1 MRIHWL
7 IKYYL
12 LAFTLVGLIVF
23 YIEIKEPYVNWN
35 LYPNF
40 KELEIKKI
48 ISDKNC
54 EKLSLLYNQ
63 EFDLNYE
70 KNVFGFDIR
79 KDNKSIRGLNFLKL
93 LSVTKPFLFFLHI
106 HSSGFDKFTD
116 IREYGFAMLN
126 LLYAF
131 LSTDIFLRGEV
142 ASMLQKL
149 F

>member
-1 MRIHWL
+1 MRIHWI

-12 LAFTLVGLIVF
+12 LAITFVGLIVF
-23 YIEIKEPYVNWN
+23 YIETKEPYVNWN

-40 KELEIKKI
+40 KELEIKNI

-54 EKLSLLYNQ
+54 DKLSLLYNK

-93 LSVTKPFLFFLHI
+93 LNYH
-106 HSSGFDKFTD
+106 
-116 IREYGFAMLN
+116 LN
-126 LLYAF
+126 KN
-131 LSTDIFLRGEV
+131 DC
-142 ASMLQKL
+142 
-149 F
+149 

>member
-12 LAFTLVGLIVF
+12 LAFTIVGLIVF
-23 YIEIKEPYVNWN
+23 YIETKEPYVNWN

-93 LSVTKPFLFFLHI
+93 LNYHLK
-106 HSSGFDKFTD
+106 K
-116 IREYGFAMLN
+116 N
-126 LLYAF
+126 NC
-131 LSTDIFLRGEV
+131 
-142 ASMLQKL
+142 
-149 F
+149 

>member
-23 YIEIKEPYVNWN
+23 YIETKEPYVNWN
-35 LYPNF
+35 LYPNL
-40 KELEIKKI
+40 KELAIKKI

-54 EKLSLLYNQ
+54 TKLSLLYDQ
-63 EFDLNYE
+63 EFNLNYE

-93 LSVTKPFLFFLHI
+93 LNFH
-106 HSSGFDKFTD
+106 
-116 IREYGFAMLN
+116 LN
-126 LLYAF
+126 KN
-131 LSTDIFLRGEV
+131 DC
-142 ASMLQKL
+142 
-149 F
+149 

>member
-23 YIEIKEPYVNWN
+23 YIETKEPYVNWN

-48 ISDKNC
+48 ISHKNC
-54 EKLSLLYNQ
+54 DKLSLLYNQ

-70 KNVFGFDIR
+70 KNFFGFDIR

-93 LSVTKPFLFFLHI
+93 LNYH
-106 HSSGFDKFTD
+106 
-116 IREYGFAMLN
+116 LN
-126 LLYAF
+126 KN
-131 LSTDIFLRGEV
+131 DC
-142 ASMLQKL
+142 
-149 F
+149 

>member
-23 YIEIKEPYVNWN
+23 YIETKEPYVNWN
-35 LYPNF
+35 LYPKF
-40 KELEIKKI
+40 KELEIKEI

-54 EKLSLLYNQ
+54 EKLSLLYNL

-93 LSVTKPFLFFLHI
+93 LNYH
-106 HSSGFDKFTD
+106 
-116 IREYGFAMLN
+116 LN
-126 LLYAF
+126 KN
-131 LSTDIFLRGEV
+131 DC
-142 ASMLQKL
+142 
-149 F
+149 

>member
-23 YIEIKEPYVNWN
+23 YIETKEPYVNWN
-35 LYPNF
+35 LYPNY

-48 ISDKNC
+48 IFNKNC

-93 LSVTKPFLFFLHI
+93 LNYH
-106 HSSGFDKFTD
+106 
-116 IREYGFAMLN
+116 LN
-126 LLYAF
+126 KN
-131 LSTDIFLRGEV
+131 DC
-142 ASMLQKL
+142 
-149 F
+149 